1 MTKFL
6 FSMMLAIMTNSAWA
20 QDSAKVVRS
29 EPRYV
34 TTHHQECHDVWVTT
48 NNSGSGAVVGAIAGG
63 ILGNQ
68 VGEGRGRDAATVLG
82 AIVGANVGERMGQ
95 DQHNLTS
102 RRECRMVPVTVQRGR
117 IVTFEYQGQMFSITL
132 DR

>member
-1 MTKFL
+1 MIKYFL
-6 FSMMLAIMTNSAWA
+6 YLVLTSITVPAWA
-20 QDSAKVVRS
+20 QDSARVIRS

-34 TTHHQECHDVWVTT
+34 TTHHQECHDVWMSS
-48 NNSGSGAVVGAIAGG
+48 NNSSSGAVVGAIAGG

-95 DQHNLTS
+95 DQQNLTS
-102 RRECRMVPVTVQRGR
+102 RRECRLVPVTVQRGR
-117 IVTFEYQGQMFSITL
+117 IVTFEYQGNLFSVTL